1 MYFEKEDVLDNRQC
15 VILKND
21 WLNRENME
29 GKGSPLRTSDFA
41 QCKNKS
47 VQP

>member
-1 MYFEKEDVLDNRQC
+1 MYFEKEDVLENRQGA
-15 VILKND
+15 ILKND
-21 WLNRENME
+21 RLNRENME

-41 QCKNKS
+41 QCKYKS

>member
-1 MYFEKEDVLDNRQC
+1 MYFEKEDVLDNRQG

-29 GKGSPLRTSDFA
+29 GKGSPLSDFA

-47 VQP
+47 VRP